1 MNGCNVRR
9 ILLILAAVLS
19 MSWAHAGEFSMTDT
33 QGKPHSLAVHKGK
46 WVLVNFWATWCPPC
60 LEEIPEFSSLYN
72 DRKNKDLMIIGVA
85 VDYDDSKQVEQFA
98 KKLNLS
104 YPLVMGDDDITQ
116 QFGKVSALP
125 VSILY
130 DPKGKQMLRRIGT
143 LTRAEIEKL
152 ISK

>member
-9 ILLILAAVLS
+9 MLLILAAVLS
-19 MSWAHAGEFSMTDT
+19 MSWAHGAEFSMTDT
-33 QGKPHSLAVHKGK
+33 QGKSHSLAAHKGK
-46 WVLVNFWATWCPPC
+46 WVLINFWATWCPPC
-60 LEEIPEFSSLYN
+60 LEEIPEFSALYN